1 LDLELKQKQFNAAM
15 ELYTGKPVY
24 KSVGRTVST
33 VNVFLQIYLLIQI
46 AAMPIDPA
54 WQIIAI
60 FLAFILADF
69 VNGLVHLY
77 MDNNDSYESI
87 AGPFIANF
95 HLHHKKPMY
104 RRHPLL
110 LVYFNETGSKIWLV
124 GYLIL
129 VSLLLGAAGFNP
141 VVMHIL
147 VYAGILSSVAEVS
160 HYLCHTSNS
169 SIAMF
174 LGRTRLL
181 LPKRHHAK
189 HHMRSTDKPDSRE
202 NMPRIQEHNRSA
214 LRPVCRG
221 GFGKSLSLGS
231 TRRTCDPPE

>member
-1 LDLELKQKQFNAAM
+1 MDLELKQKQFNAAM

-189 HHMRSTDKPDSRE
+189 HHMSDNKNYAFLNGVTDPLINLIAGKTCPGYKNTTDRHFARYAGEGSE
-202 NMPRIQEHNRSA
+202 NR
-214 LRPVCRG
+214 
-221 GFGKSLSLGS
+221 
-231 TRRTCDPPE
+231 